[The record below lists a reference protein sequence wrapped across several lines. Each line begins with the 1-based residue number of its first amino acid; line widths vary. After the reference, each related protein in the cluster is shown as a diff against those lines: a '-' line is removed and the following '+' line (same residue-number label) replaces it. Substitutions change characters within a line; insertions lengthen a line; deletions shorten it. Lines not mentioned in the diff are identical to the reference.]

1 MLTISKAGNEDI
13 EEMCLLLQELFDLEK
28 DFSPD
33 WNKQRKGL
41 ELILDNPQYG
51 FLLLLK
57 RGREVLGMANLL
69 ITISTALGT
78 KVILLEDFIIKKA
91 ERRRGLGRYLLEG
104 IKDLAREEGYGR
116 ITLLA
121 DKENKHAQGFYN
133 SLGFQM
139 SNMDCW
145 RYVLQE
151 NSL

>member
-1 MLTISKAGNEDI
+1 VLTISRAGKEDI

-33 WNKQRKGL
+33 WIKQRRGL

-57 RGREVLGMANLL
+57 KGREVLGMANLL
-69 ITISTALGT
+69 ITISTALGK
-78 KVILLEDFIIKKA
+78 KVILLEDFIIKKGV
-91 ERRRGLGRYLLEG
+91 RREGLGRYFMEG
-104 IKDLAREEGYGR
+104 IKDLVRKEGYGR

-121 DKENKHAQGFYN
+121 DRENKPAQGFYN
-133 SLGFQM
+133 TLGFEM

-145 RYVLQE
+145 RYMFK
-151 NSL
+151 